1 MEGASVRAFSM
12 AVGELDDTLN
22 RLHRHSV
29 PLERSPQVQTVFD
42 SLERVDSS
50 VCLRPR
56 RPLTPPAIR
65 SKDGESVGPV
75 EFWRWRGSLSV
86 LSGVPF
92 AGEQEILDMGL
103 FAFSAH
109 DALRSVNT
117 IFLILQAIF
126 AGIGGIALLV
136 AAFGIANTMIM
147 AIYERTREIGLMKAI
162 GATNRDVMTV
172 FLAEAGAIGLL
183 GGVLGVIV
191 GILLSQIVNL
201 FALSYLSTQT
211 GGLGPSFVVYTP
223 PWLILLSLAF
233 ATLVGLLSGIYP
245 AMRAATLNPVSALK
259 YE

>member
-1 MEGASVRAFSM
+1 
-12 AVGELDDTLN
+12 
-22 RLHRHSV
+22 
-29 PLERSPQVQTVFD
+29 
-42 SLERVDSS
+42 
-50 VCLRPR
+50 
-56 RPLTPPAIR
+56 
-65 SKDGESVGPV
+65 
-75 EFWRWRGSLSV
+75 
-86 LSGVPF
+86 
-92 AGEQEILDMGL
+92 MGL

-211 GGLGPSFVVYTP
+211 GGLGPSFVVYTS